1 MRGKEPFSVS
11 AADDRGDPAVLHR
24 PVCTENLS
32 SGAVAVKS
40 GKDGV

>member
-1 MRGKEPFSVS
+1 MTE
-11 AADDRGDPAVLHR
+11 AIPAVQQR

-40 GKDGV
+40 GKNVV